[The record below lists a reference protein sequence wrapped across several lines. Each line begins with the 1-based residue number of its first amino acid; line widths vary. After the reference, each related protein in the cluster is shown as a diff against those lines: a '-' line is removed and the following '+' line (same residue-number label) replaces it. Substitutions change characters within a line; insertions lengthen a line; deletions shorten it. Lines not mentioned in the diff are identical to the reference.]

1 MSTRK
6 YNFLYSHIILK
17 NSKKAGKCMF
27 FKKMLSKM
35 KNFIVIKYRTESI
48 LDNIKVR
55 IDDSI
60 SLGDKNNVSD
70 SYNKINF
77 SKIYCNRS
85 L

>member
-1 MSTRK
+1 
-6 YNFLYSHIILK
+6 
-17 NSKKAGKCMF
+17 MF
-27 FKKMLSKM
+27 FKKMVSKM

>member
-17 NSKKAGKCMF
+17 NSKKGGKCMF